1 MDLVP
6 TIDISDPSSFDLA
19 ELDRAASD
27 HGFFLLAGH
36 GLDDIIARTW
46 DVTRRFFACDES
58 VKGPIRRTPDRGLGY
73 HDRELTKRRRDNKE
87 VFDYIDPQ
95 IGDGRGLNQW
105 PTGPDGFH
113 AQLIEF
119 FDEFSVLAQ
128 LTVNVL
134 ANALGSPAT
143 HDDELAISRV
153 SSSVRLNHYPIKDP
167 VPAHERAGLA
177 PLGETALGHHTDTG
191 VLTLL
196 LQDDTGGLQ
205 AHSSEHGWIDVPPRS
220 GTIVVNLA
228 DAMQV
233 WTNDR
238 YKAAVHRVIPMTTS
252 NRYSIP
258 FFANPPR
265 DALIAPIAELT
276 NSTPRYR
283 EFEWRELI
291 EGRVADNFEDTG
303 ADDIQISD
311 FSLSH
316 R

>member
-6 TIDISDPSSFDLA
+6 TIDIGDPSSFDLA

-87 VFDYIDPQ
+87 VFDYVDPRV
-95 IGDGRGLNQW
+95 GDQRGLNQW
-105 PTGPDGFH
+105 PTSPDGFH
-113 AQLIEF
+113 SELIEF
-119 FDEFSVLAQ
+119 FDEFAGLAQ
-128 LTVNVL
+128 RTVSVL

-143 HDDELAISRV
+143 HDDELAISRA
-153 SSSVRLNHYPIKDP
+153 SSSVRLNHYPLEDP
-167 VPAHERAGLA
+167 VPVDEREGLA

-205 AHSSEHGWIDVPPRS
+205 AHSPKHGWIDVPPRP

-238 YKAAVHRVIPMTTS
+238 YKAAVHRVIPMTAS

-276 NSTPRYR
+276 NSAPRYR
-283 EFEWRELI
+283 EFGWRELI